1 MLISRVNIFDIRE
14 QRSRINPVC
23 CNEIVGGKRGMG
35 IETESGTEVN
45 MQLGSNLR
53 SDLSSSK
60 TAFLV
65 PSVQMNCGLAS
76 NRNYLEQSAWI
87 HPPLHAR
94 WMRWTHR
101 GKYKYSNMHNSH
113 GTRELC
119 WRTQLFLVFLPDGGC
134 FWFPFKYSS
143 FRWSC
148 FCRRGGKEIVTTHTR
163 VWM

>member
-53 SDLSSSK
+53 FRSFIIKNRISCSIRANELRTRFEPQLSRAKCMNSSS
-60 TAFLV
+60 A
-65 PSVQMNCGLAS
+65 PCPMNALDTP
-76 NRNYLEQSAWI
+76 R
-87 HPPLHAR
+87 
-94 WMRWTHR
+94 
-101 GKYKYSNMHNSH
+101 KDKYSNMHNSH

-143 FRWSC
+143 FR
-148 FCRRGGKEIVTTHTR
+148 
-163 VWM
+163 